1 MADSALDVAVEP
13 VRDRASLVRIA
24 AQWDDL
30 ARHALEPDGLHET
43 ALTLALLDAAGERG
57 FHCCLSWAR
66 DPERSDLPATLG
78 GMFPL
83 RRGRGPWGLPSWT
96 LHAPLVRA
104 EGAPRHVVA
113 LLDWLRRYGAAL
125 VEFRHVPREGRMNEV
140 LAEALRDHGSTVYAR
155 DVPAPTGIDAAVGM
169 RNLVIGLNPLG
180 EMWVSML
187 PLLERAK
194 RRIAAARRPE
204 SRTVAA

>member
-1 MADSALDVAVEP
+1 MADSALDVAVEA
-13 VRDRASLVRIA
+13 VRDRAGLARIS

-30 ARHALEPDGLHET
+30 ARHALEPDAHHET
-43 ALTLALLDAAGERG
+43 ALALALLDAAGERG

-66 DPERSDLPATLG
+66 DPERSELPATLG

-83 RRGRGPWGLPSWT
+83 RRARSSWGFPSWT

-113 LLDWLRRYGAAL
+113 LLDWLRRDGATV

-140 LAEALRDHGSTVYAR
+140 LAEALRDHDSAVYAR
-155 DVPAPTGIDAAVGM
+155 DVPVPAGIDACGV
-169 RNLVIGLNPLG
+169 RNLVIGLGPLG
-180 EMWVSML
+180 EMWVAML
-187 PLLERAK
+187 TLLERAK
-194 RRIAAARRPE
+194 RRIAAAWRP
-204 SRTVAA
+204 A

>member
-1 MADSALDVAVEP
+1 MVDSALDVAVEA

-30 ARHALEPDGLHET
+30 ARHALEPDALHDT
-43 ALTLALLDAAGERG
+43 ALTLALLDAAGGGG

-83 RRGRGPWGLPSWT
+83 RRARSCWGFPSWR

-113 LLDWLRRYGAAL
+113 LLDWLRRDGATL

-140 LAEALRDHGSTVYAR
+140 LAEALRDHDSTVYAR
-155 DVPAPTGIDAAVGM
+155 DVPAPAGIDASGM
-169 RNLVIGLNPLG
+169 RHLVIGLGPLG